1 MGGSGVLKGSKGW
14 GSKLKGVVLEFGRG
28 VMEEVDFS
36 RLEIMIELTF
46 LKNSIRYPKTTAL
59 YTQGVLGLFFRFLAQ
74 KNSSTFRMS
83 AHCLKILFKKSHFG
97 VSEAKLIFSFY
108 IVKKSKSSC

>member
-1 MGGSGVLKGSKGW
+1 MVGGSGVLKGSKGW

-46 LKNSIRYPKTTAL
+46 LKNSIRYPKTMAL
-59 YTQGVLGLFFRFLAQ
+59 YTQGVLGLF
-74 KNSSTFRMS
+74 
-83 AHCLKILFKKSHFG
+83 
-97 VSEAKLIFSFY
+97 
-108 IVKKSKSSC
+108 

>member
-36 RLEIMIELTF
+36 RLEIIIELKCAKIVI
-46 LKNSIRYPKTTAL
+46 LYPKPAIAL
-59 YTQGVLGLFFRFLAQ
+59 YTQGIR
-74 KNSSTFRMS
+74 N
-83 AHCLKILFKKSHFG
+83 
-97 VSEAKLIFSFY
+97 
-108 IVKKSKSSC
+108 